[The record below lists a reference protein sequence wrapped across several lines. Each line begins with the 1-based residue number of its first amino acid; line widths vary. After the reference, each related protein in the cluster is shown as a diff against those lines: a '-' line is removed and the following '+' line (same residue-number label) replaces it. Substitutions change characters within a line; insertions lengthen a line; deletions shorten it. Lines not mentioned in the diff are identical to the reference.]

1 MAKKE
6 QSARFHAGTLTDG
19 WKWFGA
25 HPAEK
30 RGKTGWEFR
39 VWAPHAKSV
48 SVVGDF
54 NDWNNNLSDL
64 LRKTL
69 RVKEVFDELSGQD
82 DRKKPFFPGLTGKVP
97 KPLPARTFPALFP
110 FFRLDR
116 IYVRGFMVNS
126 ASVMQGAPWTALSDH
141 VPLVA
146 SLRTE

>member
-1 MAKKE
+1 MLQTPETKVYCYVIHLGLFNGSRIRQTYALIDTVRR
-6 QSARFHAGTLTDG
+6 SAPDD
-19 WKWFGA
+19 
-25 HPAEK
+25 
-30 RGKTGWEFR
+30 
-39 VWAPHAKSV
+39 APVIIA
-48 SVVGDF
+48 GDF

>member
-1 MAKKE
+1 MLQTPETKVYCYVIHLGLFNCSRIRQTYALIDTV
-6 QSARFHAGTLTDG
+6 QRSAPDD
-19 WKWFGA
+19 
-25 HPAEK
+25 
-30 RGKTGWEFR
+30 
-39 VWAPHAKSV
+39 APVIIA
-48 SVVGDF
+48 GDF

-69 RVKEVFDELSGQD
+69 RVKEVFDELSGQG